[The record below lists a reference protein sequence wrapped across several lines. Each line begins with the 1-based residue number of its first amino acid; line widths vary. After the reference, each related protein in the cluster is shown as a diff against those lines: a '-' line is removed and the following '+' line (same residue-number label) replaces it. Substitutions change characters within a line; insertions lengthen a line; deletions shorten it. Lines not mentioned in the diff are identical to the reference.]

1 MQVTGLEN
9 DDEGRKVMDVTW
21 GTLMQLY
28 LQNLSLRTDSR
39 QRIMNSHWALI
50 FDPFSQ
56 LWQLLLKQ
64 VGRFRY
70 PDVNLAILSHLNF
83 YPPTVWTC

>member
-1 MQVTGLEN
+1 MFNSEKLPMQVTGLEN
-9 DDEGRKVMDVTW
+9 DDDQGRKVMDVTW

-64 VGRFRY
+64 VEDFVTLTSTWLSY
-70 PDVNLAILSHLNF
+70 PI
-83 YPPTVWTC
+83 